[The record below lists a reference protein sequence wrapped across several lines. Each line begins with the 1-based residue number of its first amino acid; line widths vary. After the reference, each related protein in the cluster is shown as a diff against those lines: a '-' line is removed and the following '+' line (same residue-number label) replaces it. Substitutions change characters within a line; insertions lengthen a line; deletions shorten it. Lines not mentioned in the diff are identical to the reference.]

1 MTIRLYLDEDAM
13 QQALVKALRVRGVDV
28 MTALEA
34 GMIERPD
41 REHLEYATSQGRVL
55 CTFNVGHF
63 YQLPTEYLQG
73 GLSHAGIVL
82 LPRQRYTLGE
92 QLRRLL
98 KLVAT
103 ESAESMRDRDEF
115 LSTWEPE

>member
-1 MTIRLYLDEDAM
+1 MTIRLYLDEDTLRE
-13 QQALVKALRVRGVDV
+13 ALVRTLRARGVEV
-28 MTALEA
+28 VTALEA

-41 REHLEYATSQGRVL
+41 REHLEYATAQGRVL

-63 YQLPTEYLQG
+63 YQLHTEYLQRG
-73 GLSHAGIVL
+73 MNHAGIIL
-82 LPRQRYTLGE
+82 MPQQRYTLGE

-103 ESAESMRDRDEF
+103 QSAESMRNEIEF
-115 LSTWEPE
+115 LSGWEPE